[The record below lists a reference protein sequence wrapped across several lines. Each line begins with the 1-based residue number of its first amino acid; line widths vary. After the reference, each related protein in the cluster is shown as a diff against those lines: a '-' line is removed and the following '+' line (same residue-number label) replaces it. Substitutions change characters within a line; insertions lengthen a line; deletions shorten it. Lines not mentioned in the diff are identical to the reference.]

1 MTAAPISPARTNRL
15 AELASARHV
24 AIVGIILGVVA
35 GYLALPPVHTRSIT
49 WSLLLGILAIACGI
63 WAVARDVKRPGWG
76 AVAAGI
82 FGISFALLAIQSS
95 VPHLHAVFTWGTL
108 LGATLIYAT
117 PLTYGALG
125 GLMSE
130 RSGVV
135 NIALEGMMLM
145 GAFFGIWGS
154 VTTGSWVGGLLIA
167 MGVGGLTAFIYG
179 IFAIHL
185 RADQIVGGTAV
196 NFLAAGITGY
206 LFIQIYGPSGTPD
219 LSSAESIP
227 DVHLSFLEH
236 VPWIGTFLEQ
246 VFGQLNLMIWLVFAL
261 MFFLY
266 WLVFKTSVGLRIR
279 AVGEHP
285 RAADTVGIDVYLTRY
300 ICVTVS
306 GILAAMGGAFLSIGF
321 THSFNEG
328 MTGGRGF
335 IALAALIFGKWRPFG
350 AFGAACLFG
359 FSTALAF
366 SIPSAYVDSSSSLLR
381 SGALFQTLPYIL
393 TLVAVAGVI
402 GRSVPPA
409 ADGRPYEKQ

>member
-1 MTAAPISPARTNRL
+1 MTAAPITPSRASRL
-15 AELASARHV
+15 AELTSARHV
-24 AIVGIILGVVA
+24 AIVGIVLGVVA
-35 GYLALPPVHTRSIT
+35 GWLALPPVHTRNVD
-49 WSLLLGILAIACGI
+49 LAAP
-63 WAVARDVKRPGWG
+63 ARDPRRRVRDLVGL
-76 AVAAGI
+76 ARREAAGV
-82 FGISFALLAIQSS
+82 GRRRRRDPRHHVRALRPP
-95 VPHLHAVFTWGTL
+95 VERPHLQSVFTWGTL

-154 VTTGSWVGGLLIA
+154 VTTGSWVLGLLIA

-196 NFLAAGITGY
+196 NFLAVGITGY
-206 LFIQIYGPSGTPD
+206 LFIQIYGSSGTPD

-227 DVHLSFLEH
+227 DVHLAFL
-236 VPWIGTFLEQ
+236 GNGFFGQ
-246 VFGQLNLMIWLVFAL
+246 VIGQLNLMIWLVFVL
-261 MFFLY
+261 MFVLY

-306 GILAAMGGAFLSIGF
+306 GILAAMGGAYLSIGF
-321 THSFNEG
+321 THSFNEN

-366 SIPSAYVDSSSSLLR
+366 SIPSAYVDSSSSILR

>member
-1 MTAAPISPARTNRL
+1 MTAAPITPGRERV
-15 AELASARHV
+15 ELVSARHV
-24 AIVGIILGVVA
+24 AVVGIVLGVVGA
-35 GYLALPPVHTRSIT
+35 WIALPPLHTRTIVLP
-49 WSLLLGILAIACGI
+49 LLLGILAIGCGI
-63 WAVARDVKRPGWG
+63 WAVSRDVTRPGWG
-76 AVAAGI
+76 AIVSGVL
-82 FGISFALLAIQSS
+82 GISFALLVLQSS
-95 VPHLHAVFTWGTL
+95 VSHLSAVFTWGTL

-145 GAFFGIWGS
+145 GCFFGIWGS
-154 VTTGSWVGGLLIA
+154 VTTGSWVLGLLIA
-167 MGVGGLTAFIYG
+167 MGVGGLTAFVYG

-196 NFLAAGITGY
+196 NFLAVGITGY
-206 LFIQIYGPSGTPD
+206 LFIQIYGSAGTPD

-227 DVHLSFLEH
+227 DVHLHFL
-236 VPWIGTFLEQ
+236 GNGFFGQ
-246 VFGQLNLMIWLVFAL
+246 VLGQLNLMIWIVFGL

-306 GILAAMGGAFLSIGF
+306 GMLAAMGGAYLSIGF
-321 THSFNEG
+321 THSFNEN

-335 IALAALIFGKWRPFG
+335 IALAALIFGKWKPFG

-366 SIPSAYVDSSSSLLR
+366 AIPSAYVDSTSSVLR

>member
-1 MTAAPISPARTNRL
+1 MTAAPITPGRERL
-15 AELASARHV
+15 ELVSARHV
-24 AIVGIILGVVA
+24 AVVGIILGVVA
-35 GYLALPPVHTRSIT
+35 AWIALPPLHLRSVVLP
-49 WSLLLGILAIACGI
+49 LLLGILAIGCGI
-63 WAVARDVKRPGWG
+63 WAVSRDVTRPGWG
-76 AVAAGI
+76 AIASGI
-82 FGISFALLAIQSS
+82 LGISFALLVLQSS
-95 VPHLHAVFTWGTL
+95 VNHLSAVFTWGTL
-108 LGATLIYAT
+108 LGSTLIYAT

-145 GAFFGIWGS
+145 GCFFGIWGS
-154 VTTGSWVGGLLIA
+154 VVTGSWVLGLLIA

-196 NFLAAGITGY
+196 NFLAVGITGY
-206 LFIQIYGPSGTPD
+206 LFIQIYGSAGTPD
-219 LSSAESIP
+219 LSSAEQIP
-227 DVHLSFLEH
+227 DVHLHFL
-236 VPWIGTFLEQ
+236 GNGFFGQ

-266 WLVFKTSVGLRIR
+266 WLVFKTSLGLRIR

-300 ICVTVS
+300 ICVTAS
-306 GILAAMGGAFLSIGF
+306 GMLAAMGGAYLSIGF
-321 THSFNEG
+321 THSFNEN

-335 IALAALIFGKWRPFG
+335 IALAALIFGKWKPFG

-366 SIPSAYVDSSSSLLR
+366 AIPSAYVDSTSSILR